1 MTIISIIQKSVID
14 AVKSLYG
21 VEIAEK
27 DVLIAPTRKD
37 FEGDYTITVFAFS
50 KAARKSPVQTGE
62 EIGNFIK
69 ENTPQIVSFN
79 VIQGFLN
86 LVVSDAYWIDFLSN
100 AQNDAQYGQLAPKNE
115 RVMVEYSSPNTNKP
129 LHLGHIRNILLGWS
143 TSKVLAAAGY
153 DVVRTKVVNDRGIA
167 ICKSMLAW
175 QLLGEGNTPQ
185 SKGIKG
191 DHFVGYYYVQF
202 EKEFQ
207 KEYKIWQI
215 SVGNRDILNVY
226 NDWEKKNKQK
236 VLNEFDSLTEN
247 EKSKIQNSDYKLSE
261 KILGDKKYLVGEVP
275 LEITILVVSFFK
287 DYKNEYFNKY
297 SQLGAQA
304 REMLLKWESGDAETV
319 ALWERMNGWVY
330 EGFNETYKKLG
341 VSFDKI
347 YYESN
352 TYMLGKDII
361 EGGLKN
367 NVFYQKPD
375 TSVWIDLT
383 DVKLDHK
390 LVLRSDGTSVYI
402 TQDIGMARLRD
413 KEWHCQKVVY
423 VVADEQNYHFQV
435 LFEIMKKLG
444 EPYANGLYHLSYGMV
459 DLPTGK
465 MKSRE
470 GTVVDADDLIAEVIH
485 EATKNSAERG
495 EVADFSKEERSEI
508 NRKVGMAALKYHI
521 VKVNPKKRMVFDPQ
535 ESVDLQGQTGPY
547 IQYSYVRINGVL
559 KKAVNEGLNLSEKVR
574 YDKLE
579 PQEKDLIFK
588 IYEYPKAIEEAA
600 SRESGYDPSVVANY
614 CYDLAKSFHKFW
626 HDLSIYNAE
635 DNTTKIFRLQLSQMV
650 GHVLKHGMDLL
661 GIEMP
666 ERM

>member
-1 MTIISIIQKSVID
+1 MNIIPIIQTSVAT
-14 AVKSLYG
+14 AVKELYG
-21 VEIAEK
+21 LEIEEK
-27 DVLIAPTRKD
+27 DVVLNPTKKD

-50 KAARKSPVQTGE
+50 KAAKKSPVQVGE
-62 EIGNFIK
+62 ELGNYLK
-69 ENTPQIVSFN
+69 NHTPEIARFN
-79 VIQGFLN
+79 VVQGFLN
-86 LVVSDAYWIDFLSN
+86 LVINDAYWINFLSETN
-100 AQNDAQYGQLAPKNE
+100 ANAAFGQLEPKNE

-143 TSKVLAAAGY
+143 TSKILAAAGY

-175 QLLGEGNTPQ
+175 QLWGEGKTPNVIA
-185 SKGIKG
+185 SDSAATGGTKG
-191 DHFVGYYYVQF
+191 DHFVGYYYVLF
-202 EKEFQ
+202 EQKFQ
-207 KEYKIWQI
+207 EEYKIWQAGI
-215 SVGNRDILNVY
+215 SKDEEVLRGIN
-226 NDWEKKNKQK
+226 KKN
-236 VLNEFDSLTEN
+236 L
-247 EKSKIQNSDYKLSE
+247 
-261 KILGDKKYLVGEVP
+261 P
-275 LEITILVVSFFK
+275 LDEFFK
-287 DYKNEYFNKY
+287 EYKNEYFNKY
-297 SQLGAQA
+297 SKLGAQA
-304 REMLLKWESGDAETV
+304 RELLLKWESGDTETK
-319 ALWERMNGWVY
+319 ALWQQMNGWVY
-330 EGFNETYKKLG
+330 DGFNETYKKLG
-341 VSFDKI
+341 VEFDKI

-352 TYMLGKDII
+352 TYTLGKDII
-361 EGGLKN
+361 DDGILRG
-367 NVFYQKPD
+367 VFYRKPD
-375 TSVWIDLT
+375 SSVWIDLT

-435 LFEIMKKLG
+435 LFETMKKLG
-444 EPYANGLYHLSYGMV
+444 DPYANGLYHLSYGMV
-459 DLPTGK
+459 DLPSGK

-470 GTVVDADDLIAEVIH
+470 GTVVDADDLIAEVIG
-485 EATKNSAERG
+485 EATKNNEERG
-495 EVADFSKEERSEI
+495 EVAGFTAAEVAEI

-559 KKAVNEGLNLSEKVR
+559 KKAEREGIDLTQIVA
-574 YDKLE
+574 YDKME
-579 PQEKDLIFK
+579 QQEKDLILK

-600 SRESGYDPSVVANY
+600 ATYDPSVIANF

-626 HDLSIYNAE
+626 HDLSILNVE
-635 DNTTKIFRLQLSQMV
+635 LENVKIFRLQLSKAV
-650 GHVLKHGMDLL
+650 GHVLEHGMDLL